1 MKNIELIP
9 ICEKDLQTLDFTEY
23 RNLSLEKRK
32 SLVQDSEQG
41 VCCGEFFR
49 FYIIKA
55 ENQTVGVINM
65 CGHGKNTVS
74 VAPEIFEHFRNKGFA
89 SKSLNIA
96 YAIAK
101 DLGFNTVIAGIRKEN
116 LASQKLHDKLG
127 FTFVEDFVSKN
138 GKPMERY
145 IKQL

>member
-1 MKNIELIP
+1 MENIELIP
-9 ICEKDLQTLDFTEY
+9 ICKKDLQTLDFTEY
-23 RNLSLEKRK
+23 KNLSLEKRK

-41 VCCGEFFR
+41 VCRGEFFR
-49 FYIIKA
+49 FYTIKV

-74 VAPEIFEHFRNKGFA
+74 VAPEIFEIFRNKGFA

-101 DLGFNTVIAGIRKEN
+101 NLGFNTVIAGIRKEN

-138 GKPMERY
+138 GKPMKRY